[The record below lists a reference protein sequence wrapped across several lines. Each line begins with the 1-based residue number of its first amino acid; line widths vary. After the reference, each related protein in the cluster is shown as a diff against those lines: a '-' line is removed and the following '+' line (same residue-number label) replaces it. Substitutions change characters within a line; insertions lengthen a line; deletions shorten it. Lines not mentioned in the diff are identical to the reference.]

1 MAIEGD
7 LVKLA
12 FEDGTTALGNM
23 VIGADGSNSKVREFL
38 VGREAA
44 REEDIDLTT
53 INFPWGGY
61 TDQQARFLRSHH
73 PIVQLSFAENMGT
86 AVLACLDI
94 PDPNDTKDW
103 KFQSYTSWW
112 GPPYAEDLQDL
123 VARTKFFKERMSKWC
138 EPFRTAGT
146 AIADD
151 ALIPIF
157 PGKQWAP
164 TMEWDTHSGKV
175 TLAGDAAHSMLPHRG
190 QGLNNA
196 VKDAS
201 DLVDAIQA
209 AVTATKSLHEA
220 VTAYEEE
227 MKPRGVKEVD
237 MSLEQAK
244 ASRKV
249 ETWKE
254 SSVYRFGH
262 GRL

>member
-1 MAIEGD
+1 
-7 LVKLA
+7 
-12 FEDGTTALGNM
+12 M

-44 REEDIDLTT
+44 QEQDIDLTM
-53 INFPWGGY
+53 INFPWEGY
-61 TDQQARFLRSHH
+61 TDQQARFLRSYH
-73 PIVQLSFAENMGT
+73 PIVQLSFAETMGS
-86 AVLACLDI
+86 ALLASLDI

-103 KFQSYTSWW
+103 KFQNYTCWW
-112 GPPYAEDLQDL
+112 GPPYAEDLKDST
-123 VARTKFFKERMSKWC
+123 VRTKFFKERMSRWC
-138 EPFRTAGT
+138 EPFRTACT
-146 AIADD
+146 AIAND
-151 ALIPIF
+151 ALIPVF

-164 TMEWDTHSGKV
+164 TMEWDTHGGRV

-201 DLVDAIQA
+201 DLVDAVQA
-209 AVTATKSLHEA
+209 AVTGSKSLHEA

-227 MKPRGVKEVD
+227 MKPRGAKEVA

-244 ASRKV
+244 SSRNV

-254 SSVYRFGH
+254 SSVSRFGH
-262 GRL
+262 RRL